1 MKSIVALGFALIAPS
16 AAFAQDMP
24 ETVAVATAPP
34 LLVTILLLVCA
45 CACVAFSIQV
55 FLLIKGGQLSR
66 SWLIM
71 TFGFVLLALTQVVT
85 LLSGFGV
92 LTPNRYLIPG
102 LLVVMTGS
110 FIYGLYETKRTLS

>member
-1 MKSIVALGFALIAPS
+1 MKKMLAVVLGLAAPAS
-16 AAFAQDMP
+16 VLAQDMP
-24 ETVAVATAPP
+24 QTVAVVTAPP
-34 LLVTILLLVCA
+34 LLITILLLISA

-102 LLVVMTGS
+102 LLVVMTGA